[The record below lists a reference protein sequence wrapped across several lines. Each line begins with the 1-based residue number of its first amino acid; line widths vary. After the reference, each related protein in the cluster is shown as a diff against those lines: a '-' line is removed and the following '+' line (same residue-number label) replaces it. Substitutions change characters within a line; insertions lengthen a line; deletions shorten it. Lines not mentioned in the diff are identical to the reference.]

1 VIDRYSLPQ
10 MRSLWSEQRKLE
22 IWLEIEILACEA
34 MAEFGSIPRADA
46 VTIREKATFDLGSV
60 QEIEKRTNHDVIAFL
75 EDVASRVGPASRWIH
90 QGLTSSDL
98 LDTTLAVQMNSA
110 CAILLDDLE
119 QLRKAIAR
127 RAIEH
132 KFTPMIGRSH
142 GVHAE
147 PITFGLKLATMF
159 DEFSRASQRL
169 RQMRER
175 IRVGKISGAVGTH
188 AHLDP
193 RVEKF
198 VCEKL
203 GLEAAALSTQIIQRD
218 RHAEFLTV
226 LAIVAS
232 SVDRW
237 ATEFRHLQRT
247 EVFEVE
253 EYFAEGQK
261 GSSAMPH
268 KRNPITGERLSGLA
282 RVIRGNALAALED
295 VVLWHERDIS
305 HSSVERI
312 ILPDS
317 STLLDYMLLTLRKL
331 IERLRVYPEHMKR
344 NMEAT
349 RGLYASQ
356 SVLLKL
362 TEKGLDRKSAYEVVQ
377 RAAMKT
383 WADGSSFSGNLA
395 AEPAVTEYLS
405 PADIEDACS
414 PNRHFRYV
422 EDKFRAV
429 GISA

>member
-1 VIDRYSLPQ
+1 

-34 MAEFGSIPRADA
+34 MAELGSIPREDA
-46 VTIREKATFDLGSV
+46 VTIREKATFDIANV

-75 EDVASRVGPASRWIH
+75 EDVASQVGPASRWIH

-119 QLRKAIAR
+119 QSAR
-127 RAIEH
+127 GDRPPGDRAQIY
-132 KFTPMIGRSH
+132 PDDWSQPRSPCGTDH
-142 GVHAE
+142 FWFEAGDRCS
-147 PITFGLKLATMF
+147 TSF
-159 DEFSRASQRL
+159 RARVQRL

-226 LAIVAS
+226 LAIIAS

-247 EVFEVE
+247 EVLRSGRILCRG
-253 EYFAEGQK
+253 AEGQF
-261 GSSAMPH
+261 
-268 KRNPITGERLSGLA
+268 RD
-282 RVIRGNALAALED
+282 AAQAQSD
-295 VVLWHERDIS
+295 HR
-305 HSSVERI
+305 R
-312 ILPDS
+312 
-317 STLLDYMLLTLRKL
+317 TL
-331 IERLRVYPEHMKR
+331 
-344 NMEAT
+344 
-349 RGLYASQ
+349 
-356 SVLLKL
+356 
-362 TEKGLDRKSAYEVVQ
+362 
-377 RAAMKT
+377 
-383 WADGSSFSGNLA
+383 
-395 AEPAVTEYLS
+395 
-405 PADIEDACS
+405 
-414 PNRHFRYV
+414 
-422 EDKFRAV
+422 
-429 GISA
+429 

>member
-1 VIDRYSLPQ
+1 

-46 VTIREKATFDLGSV
+46 VTIREKATFDLRSV

-75 EDVASRVGPASRWIH
+75 EDVALRVGPASRWIH

-282 RVIRGNALAALED
+282 RVIRGNALAALEN

-362 TEKGLDRKSAYEVVQ
+362 TEKGLDRKSAYEAVQ

-383 WADGSSFSGNLA
+383 WAEGSSFSGNLA
-395 AEPAVTEYLS
+395 AEPAVAEYLS

-429 GISA
+429 GIFA